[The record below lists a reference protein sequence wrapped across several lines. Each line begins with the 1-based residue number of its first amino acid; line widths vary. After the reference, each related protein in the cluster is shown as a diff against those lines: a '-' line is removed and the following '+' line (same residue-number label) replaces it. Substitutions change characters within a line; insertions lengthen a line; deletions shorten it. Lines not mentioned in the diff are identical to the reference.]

1 MRKNKFID
9 VFGKDFSSKGA
20 AYKHYQSL
28 RAEFVEKKLIGYEY
42 GFFTEDT
49 PIKKSEMFKLFYT
62 HGDPDYWE
70 KQQKITKPYEEH
82 IKNFWFSTVE
92 GRKGYACW
100 IERFI
105 KHDAKTCE
113 KCIELSQTSPFSPLC
128 VDLLEELRQNKYA
141 FQLKRGFTCFPGGAE
156 ANIKVK
162 LTTAFRDVVQETQIK
177 NYRDFKNNNCEK
189 CGVSVYGLAGEVDH
203 KTKTFSQLT
212 RAFMDENNYTEEY
225 LHGFIEKRYAHDNFY
240 YFNNKSLH
248 YDWAEFHKKNAELQL
263 LCKNC
268 HANKTQKEN
277 RERMIK

>member
-28 RAEFVEKKLIGYEY
+28 REEFVEKKLIGYER

-49 PIKKSEMFKLFYT
+49 PIKKSEMFKLLYT
-62 HGDPDYWE
+62 HGDPNYWE
-70 KQQKITKPYEEH
+70 KFQKITKPYEEH

-92 GRKGYACW
+92 DRKGYACW

-113 KCIELSQTSPFSPLC
+113 NCIKISQIKGCPILC
-128 VDLLEELRQNKYA
+128 EDLLEEERHNKYA
-141 FQLKRGFTCFPGGAE
+141 FQLKRGFTCFPGGPDS
-156 ANIKVK
+156 NIKVK
-162 LTTAFRDVVQETQIK
+162 LTIAFRDTIQQTQIK
-177 NYRDFKNNNCEK
+177 DYRKDSNCEK
-189 CGVSVYGLAGEVDH
+189 CGADAYGLAGEVDH
-203 KTKTFSQLT
+203 KTKSFSQLT
-212 RAFMDENNYTEEY
+212 RDFMDENNYTEEDIY
-225 LHGFIEKRYAHDNFY
+225 KFVKKRYDHDNFY
-240 YFNNKSLH
+240 YFDNKSLS